1 VIDEE
6 KSELILKKNL
16 TNRLYVKKQ
25 LYGLQM
31 GGKYIFVDLNNF
43 NMLNTRLLNFG
54 VKIEEEDKTIFLSAS
69 LPPSYDNMITW

>member
-31 GGKYIFVDLNNF
+31 GGKYIFVDLTVVE
-43 NMLNTRLLNFG
+43 LWC
-54 VKIEEEDKTIFLSAS
+54 ED
-69 LPPSYDNMITW
+69 